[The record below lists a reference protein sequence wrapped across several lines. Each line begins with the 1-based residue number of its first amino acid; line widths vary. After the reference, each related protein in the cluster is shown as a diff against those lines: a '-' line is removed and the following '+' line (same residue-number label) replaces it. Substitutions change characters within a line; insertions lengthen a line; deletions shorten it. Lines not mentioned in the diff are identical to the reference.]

1 MKLRD
6 ARAELRALGFVRRSG
21 KGSHEIWTDPASPQR
36 RVVLYGRD
44 GEDIHHYQ
52 AARVRKF
59 KRGSVMCQQRKG
71 GQDDTTM

>member
-6 ARAELRALGFVRRSG
+6 ARAELRALGFVCRSG

-44 GEDIHHYQ
+44 GDDIHKYQ
-52 AARVRKF
+52 AARVRRF
-59 KRGSVMCQQRKG
+59 KQGPTVCREREEV
-71 GQDDTTM
+71 

>member
-6 ARAELRALGFVRRSG
+6 ARTELRALGFVRRPG

-52 AARVRKF
+52 AVRVRKF
-59 KRGSVMCQQRKG
+59 KRGPVVDPQREEA
-71 GQDDTTM
+71 

>member
-6 ARAELRALGFVRRSG
+6 VRTELRVLGFVRRAG

-44 GEDIHHYQ
+44 GDDIHKYQ

-59 KRGSVMCQQRKG
+59 KQGSMVDRQREEV
-71 GQDDTTM
+71 